1 MSSRLKSLATSLPT
15 PTSSPIL
22 LDTLLL
28 LLIRLGY
35 YFLSRRFLL
44 SALPTLRNISKPGQE
59 GDAAAESAG
68 PGGILGGGGA
78 GGDEDGL
85 INASGGLSDTGSVN
99 GSVGGRGNGYRPLN
113 NGESSNNTGSRRN
126 RDADNE
132 PEGDEDSDTDS
143 LASFLPPGSPSPAP
157 GTPLSEY
164 PLLPLHSQ
172 AANSSRTHQRSGSL
186 MNVPDPQLLGQRLK
200 EVSIRAPSSG
210 SGGASSRKKVLRLFH
225 GRRAKSNGRGA
236 AGTDGERVR
245 TSRGLGWLAR

>member
-1 MSSRLKSLATSLPT
+1 MSARLKSLATSLPT

-68 PGGILGGGGA
+68 PGGILGSGNGGN
-78 GGDEDGL
+78 DEDGL

-99 GSVGGRGNGYRPLN
+99 GSVRANGYREVS
-113 NGESSNNTGSRRN
+113 GGQNTGRRN
-126 RDADNE
+126 RDADNDG
-132 PEGDEDSDTDS
+132 EGDEDSDTDS
-143 LASFLPPGSPSPAP
+143 LASFLPPGSPSPAT

-172 AANSSRTHQRSGSL
+172 SNNPSSSRTHHRGNSL
-186 MNVPDPQLLGQRLK
+186 ASPIPDPHALGQRLK

-210 SGGASSRKKVLRLFH
+210 LSASGPGNGSGAGRGGGEPRKKVLRLFH
-225 GRRAKSNGRGA
+225 GRRGKSTGR
-236 AGTDGERVR
+236 
-245 TSRGLGWLAR
+245 